1 MHKQRQRLETP
12 MERLEAVASTHFPR
26 SPEPCACVR
35 SARALV
41 TRLRT
46 SQGDQVTLD
55 ALALAD
61 RALAV
66 AERRM
71 LERAT
76 NGPMP

>member
-1 MHKQRQRLETP
+1 MHERHQRLETP
-12 MERLEAVASTHFPR
+12 MEQLEAVAGARLPGSH
-26 SPEPCACVR
+26 EPCACVR

-41 TRLRT
+41 TWLQA
-46 SQGDQVTLD
+46 SQADEITLD

-71 LERAT
+71 SERQRR
-76 NGPMP
+76 GRLP